1 MRKQTEESV
10 NKRFTNKRNNED
22 KKEISK
28 QKQIEKIKKEARGLL
43 LPSLQ
48 EKVKELTD
56 LILNKIDVNK
66 NTNNIQIMSMIAKA
80 STLDNFYAG
89 NISYTPQ
96 ELRIG
101 FDLYLE
107 MINKI
112 NDVKPFPPTIESF
125 TAFMGMSR
133 ATYNNY
139 LVDVERRDVMEYI
152 HSYLLGVLATGSLM
166 GELKEIS
173 SIYLQKSM
181 GKVEQVQPIVV
192 EHKKVENID
201 DIKAKLES
209 LKKDNIIEATYEEED
224 NG

>member
-1 MRKQTEESV
+1 MRKQSEESIQLRMN
-10 NKRFTNKRNNED
+10 NKKSRED
-22 KKEISK
+22 KEKVTK
-28 QKQIEKIKKEARGLL
+28 QKTIKKLQEEARTLL

-112 NDVKPFPPTIESF
+112 NDVKPFPPTVESF
-125 TAFMGMSR
+125 AAFMGISR

-139 LVDVERRDVMEYI
+139 LTDPERRDTMEYI
-152 HSYLLGVLATGSLM
+152 NSYLLGVLATGSLT

-173 SIYLQKSM
+173 SIYQQKAL
-181 GKVEQVQPIVV
+181 GKVELTAPITI
-192 EHKKVENID
+192 EHKKTENID

-209 LKKDNIIEATYEEED
+209 LKKDNIIEATYEEGE
-224 NG
+224 

>member
-1 MRKQTEESV
+1 MSKKQTKESTTLRLRNKANREDREEV
-10 NKRFTNKRNNED
+10 NKQRA
-22 KKEISK
+22 
-28 QKQIEKIKKEARGLL
+28 IKKLQEEARDLL

-48 EKVKELTD
+48 NKVKELTD

-89 NISYTPQ
+89 DISYTPQ

-112 NDVKPFPPTIESF
+112 NDVKDFPPTIESF
-125 TAFMGMSR
+125 TAFMGISR

-139 LVDVERRDVMEYI
+139 LVDPERRDTMEYI
-152 HSYLLGVLATGSLM
+152 HSYLLGVLATGSLT

-173 SIYLQKSM
+173 SIYLAKTM
-181 GKVEQVQPIVV
+181 GRVEQTAPVIV

-209 LKKDNIIEATYEEED
+209 LKKDNIIEATYEEGE
-224 NG
+224 

>member
-1 MRKQTEESV
+1 MKKQSEESK
-10 NKRFTNKRNNED
+10 NKRFSNKRTNED

-28 QKQIEKIKKEARGLL
+28 QKQIEKIKKEARNLL

-56 LILNKIDVNK
+56 LIINKIQTNE

-125 TAFMGMSR
+125 TAFMGISR
-133 ATYNNY
+133 VTYNNY
-139 LVDVERRDVMEYI
+139 LVDVERRDTMEYI
-152 HSYLLGVLATGSLM
+152 HSYLLGVLATGSLT

-181 GKVEQVQPIVV
+181 GKTEQVAPVIV

-201 DIKAKLES
+201 DIKAKLET
-209 LKKDNIIEATYEEED
+209 LKKDNIIEANYEER
-224 NG
+224 

>member
-1 MRKQTEESV
+1 MKKQSEETI
-10 NKRFTNKRNNED
+10 NKRFANKRNNED
-22 KKEISK
+22 KKEVSK
-28 QKQIEKIKKEARGLL
+28 QREIEKIKKEAKDLL

-56 LILNKIDVNK
+56 LIINKIKVNE

-89 NISYTPQ
+89 SVSYTPQ

-112 NDVKPFPPTIESF
+112 KDVKPFPPTIESF
-125 TAFMGMSR
+125 TAFMGISR

-139 LVDVERRDVMEYI
+139 LVDIERKDTMEYI
-152 HSYLLGVLATGSLM
+152 HSYLLGVLATGSLT

-181 GKVEQVQPIVV
+181 GKTEQVAPITV

-201 DIKAKLES
+201 DIRAKLET
-209 LKKDNIIEATYEEED
+209 LKKENIIEANYEEK
-224 NG
+224 

>member
-1 MRKQTEESV
+1 MRKQSEESIQLRMN
-10 NKRFTNKRNNED
+10 NKMSRED
-22 KKEISK
+22 KEKVTK
-28 QKQIEKIKKEARGLL
+28 QKTIKKLQEEARTLL

-112 NDVKPFPPTIESF
+112 NDVKPFPPTVESF
-125 TAFMGMSR
+125 AAFMGISR

-139 LVDVERRDVMEYI
+139 LTDPERRDTMEYI
-152 HSYLLGVLATGSLM
+152 NSYLLGVLATGSLT

-181 GKVEQVQPIVV
+181 GKVEQVTPIVV

-209 LKKDNIIEATYEEED
+209 LKKDNIIEATYEEGE
-224 NG
+224 